1 MSFGSSS
8 VMGLSKF
15 EKFFYSLFGGSFCF
29 STSGLERVDG

>member
-8 VMGLSKF
+8 VIGLSKL
-15 EKFFYSLFGGSFCF
+15 EKFFNSRPGSGFYL